1 MRQAATAA
9 PAETKAKASPP
20 HPLLHVVLERLFGVR
35 EALWL
40 APLVQPYRGPLAAL
54 FGLSLVTAGTALIPP
69 WLTKLVIDQGLMA
82 HDKQALITFAI
93 ALFVVGLAALALGA
107 VNSLLH
113 LRFSARLLADLR
125 RAAVARILAQSPRW
139 QARQKI
145 GELMSRLDG
154 DAGEVQQFTF
164 AALVNGGGS
173 LLRLIG
179 GLVMLFVLAPKLAVL
194 ALVLA
199 PVELIFFAKA
209 RPVTHEKARDVRK
222 ARGEL
227 ASGLAETITG
237 LGALRALNA
246 TQVASD
252 KIEQRQQGLIA
263 ALLSAQVWNEV
274 TRAVPMVLTAVLRG
288 TVFLVGGLAVIDGTM
303 ELGSLIAFTAY
314 LGFLIGPMQSLIS
327 LWHGQA
333 RMKAALDR
341 LDEIMSANP
350 DVCDPPSPLPL
361 PDGGGELVLTGV
373 SYAPAGKETLFEDVS
388 LTIPA
393 GSKLR
398 LSGPSGIGKSSL
410 LSLLQRHDDP
420 GAGAILLNGI
430 DLRRLSL
437 SDIRTAVAL
446 VPQKGHVFSGTLS
459 DNLRLGSPEA
469 NEKQMLDILRL
480 VELDERLGIHTGSP
494 IYNVA
499 AAPQTPVSPLEG
511 EMSPKVTE
519 GGGPHPRAGT
529 ASPPLSAAPTSPPQ
543 GGRREQ
549 AAPVPHSYS
558 HEEPDSGLD
567 TWLGEGGLNLS
578 GGERQRL
585 CLARAL
591 LQPFRVLILDES
603 LSEIDANRISRIM
616 KAIDTRFADRTRIV
630 VTHGETERYGAF
642 DEEIDLAT
650 FGGQKS

>member
-1 MRQAATAA
+1 MR
-9 PAETKAKASPP
+9 
-20 HPLLHVVLERLFGVR
+20 VVLERLFGMR

-40 APLVQPYRGPLAAL
+40 APLVLPYRWPLAAL
-54 FGLSLVTAGTALIPP
+54 FGLSLVAAGTALIPP
-69 WLTKLVIDQGLMA
+69 WLTKLVIDRGLMA
-82 HDKQALITFAI
+82 HDKQALITFAL

-199 PVELIFFAKA
+199 PVELVFFAKA
-209 RPVTHEKARDVRK
+209 RPVTHEKARGVRK

-246 TQVASD
+246 TKAASE
-252 KIEQRQQGLIA
+252 KIEFRQQGLIS

-288 TVFLVGGLAVIDGTM
+288 AVFLVGGLAVIDGTM
-303 ELGSLIAFTAY
+303 LLGSLIAFTAY

-341 LDEIMSANP
+341 LDEIMSAAP
-350 DVCDPPSPLPL
+350 DVRDPADPLPL
-361 PDGGGELVLTGV
+361 ADGDGDLVLSGI
-373 SYAPAGKETLFEDVS
+373 SYSPAGQMPLFEDVS

-393 GSKLR
+393 GTKLR

-420 GAGAILLNGI
+420 HAGAILLNGT
-430 DLRRLSL
+430 DLRRLRL
-437 SDIRTAVAL
+437 ANIRSAVAL
-446 VPQKGHVFSGTLS
+446 IPQKGHVFSGTLA
-459 DNLRLGSPEA
+459 DNLRLGSPEVS
-469 NEKQMLDILRL
+469 EEEMLDVLRL
-480 VELDERLGIHTGSP
+480 VELDERFGIHGK
-494 IYNVA
+494 
-499 AAPQTPVSPLEG
+499 AAPHTPLSPLEG
-511 EMSPKVTE
+511 EMSPRVTE
-519 GGGPHPRAGT
+519 GGEPHVRTTA
-529 ASPPLSAAPTSPPQ
+529 ASPPLSAAPTSPLQ

-549 AAPVPHSYS
+549 GAPVPHSSS
-558 HEEPDSGLD
+558 HEEPGAGLE
-567 TWLGEGGLNLS
+567 TPLGEGGLNLS

-603 LSEIDANRISRIM
+603 LSEVDAGRVSRIM
-616 KAIDTRFADRTRIV
+616 AAIDTRFADRTRIV
-630 VTHGETERYGAF
+630 VTHGDANRYGTF
-642 DEEIDLAT
+642 DEEVDLAA
-650 FGGQKS
+650 FERPKP